1 MPFAKRK
8 YRSYLK
14 DTTVHVPDRSLRRH
28 LNESARGTVADSSG
42 VAEGDD
48 SFFWLIDLHP
58 LKAVKFILLLLLTSY
73 TEMNFW
79 LPRGMGGTGSF
90 SFLTQCE
97 AARARCNAQG
107 KNIPLRSQC

>member
-14 DTTVHVPDRSLRRH
+14 DTTVHVPDRSLRRR
-28 LNESARGTVADSSG
+28 LNESARGTVADNSG

-48 SFFWLIDLHP
+48 AFFFWLIDLHL

-90 SFLTQCE
+90 SFLTQC
-97 AARARCNAQG
+97 
-107 KNIPLRSQC
+107 LDVL